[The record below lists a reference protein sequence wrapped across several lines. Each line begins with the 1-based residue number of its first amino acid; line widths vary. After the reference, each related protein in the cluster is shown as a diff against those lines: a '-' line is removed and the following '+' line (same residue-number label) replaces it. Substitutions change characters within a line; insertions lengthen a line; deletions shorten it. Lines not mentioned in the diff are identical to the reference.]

1 MNNYKNYIAEF
12 LGTLLLV
19 FIAAGAV
26 CADYSLK
33 KAGGLGAGYAWA
45 IVVFSIVVVAV
56 VYATSYISGSHIN
69 PAVTISFLVTGRMD
83 SGTAAFYIIS
93 QLLGAVIAGFFLRIL
108 FPDAVSTVHLGTCA
122 LGKGVEFWKALLIEA
137 VMTFLFVFTIY
148 ATAVDRPP
156 EAPLGVASR
165 SDSVGRTLIRV
176 LAGVAIG
183 LVYLF
188 GALVASS
195 ISGGALNPARVF
207 GPAVASG
214 HFDYHFVWW
223 LGPVSG
229 GIGAVF
235 LYDRIFS
242 RKSAK
247 EKLLPAK

>member
-1 MNNYKNYIAEF
+1 
-12 LGTLLLV
+12 L
-19 FIAAGAV
+19 
-26 CADYSLK
+26 
-33 KAGGLGAGYAWA
+33 A
-45 IVVFSIVVVAV
+45 IVVFGIVVVAV

-69 PAVTISFLVTGRMD
+69 PAVTISFLVTGRMGA
-83 SGTAAFYIIS
+83 GTAAFYIVS
-93 QLLGAVIAGFFLRIL
+93 QLLGAVIAGFFLRLL

-122 LGKGVEFWKALLIEA
+122 LGKSVEFWKALLLEA
-137 VMTFLFVFTIY
+137 VVTFLFVFTIF
-148 ATAVDRPP
+148 ATV
-156 EAPLGVASR
+156 LGSR
-165 SDSVGRTLIRV
+165 RTPGV

-235 LYDRIFS
+235 LYDKIFS
-242 RKSAK
+242 GKPA
-247 EKLLPAK
+247 EK

>member
-1 MNNYKNYIAEF
+1 MNNYKKYIAES

-19 FIAAGAV
+19 FIGAGAV
-26 CADYSLK
+26 CANYSLK
-33 KAGGLGAGYAWA
+33 IAGGQGAGYTWA

-69 PAVTISFLVTGRMD
+69 PAVTISFLVTGRMNTV
-83 SGTAAFYIIS
+83 TAAFYIIS
-93 QLLGAVIAGFFLRIL
+93 QLLGAVIAGFFLRML
-108 FPDAVSTVHLGTCA
+108 FPDAVSTVHLGTCT

-137 VMTFLFVFTIY
+137 VMTFLFVFTIF
-148 ATAVDRPP
+148 ATAV
-156 EAPLGVASR
+156 
-165 SDSVGRTLIRV
+165 GRRTPGV

-229 GIGAVF
+229 GLGAVF
-235 LYDRIFS
+235 LYDKIFS
-242 RKSAK
+242 GKTW
-247 EKLLPAK
+247 

>member
-1 MNNYKNYIAEF
+1 MNNYKKYIAEC

-19 FIAAGAV
+19 FIGAGAV
-26 CADYSLK
+26 CANYSLK
-33 KAGGLGAGYAWA
+33 MAGGQGAGYAWA
-45 IVVFSIVVVAV
+45 IVVFGIVVVAV
-56 VYATSYISGSHIN
+56 VYATSYISGSHVN
-69 PAVTISFLVTGRMD
+69 PAVTISFLVTGRMNA
-83 SGTAAFYIIS
+83 GTAAFYIIS

-122 LGKGVEFWKALLIEA
+122 LGKDVEFWKALLIEA
-137 VMTFLFVFTIY
+137 VMTFLFVFTIF
-148 ATAVDRPP
+148 ATAVDRRKP
-156 EAPLGVASR
+156 G
-165 SDSVGRTLIRV
+165 V

-235 LYDRIFS
+235 LYDKIFS
-242 RKSAK
+242 GKAK
-247 EKLLPAK
+247 GLNI